1 MVSVLAC
8 PVSVPTLAGLF
19 LFAVVFDKLVHG
31 DAELIG
37 NLLENDDAGGRF
49 SPGPLSDSAV
59 SNPASLFQCPDAR
72 LVLLAQPLHIVINQ
86 IFHLQCIEGP
96 GFCAPCKSKYNRI
109 LSECQALIRIFA

>member
-8 PVSVPTLAGLF
+8 PVSAPTLAGLF
-19 LFAVVFDKLVHG
+19 LFAIVFEQLVHG

-37 NLLENDDAGGRF
+37 NLLENADSGVCF

-86 IFHLQCIEGP
+86 NFHLLCLDG
-96 GFCAPCKSKYNRI
+96 K
-109 LSECQALIRIFA
+109 

>member
-8 PVSVPTLAGLF
+8 PVSAPTLAGLF
-19 LFAVVFDKLVHG
+19 LFAIVFEKFVHG

-37 NLLENDDAGGRF
+37 NLLENADAGVCF
-49 SPGPLSDSAV
+49 STGPLSDSAV

-86 IFHLQCIEGP
+86 NFHLQYLDG
-96 GFCAPCKSKYNRI
+96 K
-109 LSECQALIRIFA
+109 

>member
-8 PVSVPTLAGLF
+8 PVSAPTLAGLF
-19 LFAVVFDKLVHG
+19 LFAIVFEKFVYG

-37 NLLENDDAGGRF
+37 NLLENADAGGSF

-72 LVLLAQPLHIVINQ
+72 LVLLAQPLHIVVNQ
-86 IFHLQCIEGP
+86 NFHLQCLDG
-96 GFCAPCKSKYNRI
+96 K
-109 LSECQALIRIFA
+109 

>member
-8 PVSVPTLAGLF
+8 PVSAPTLAGLF
-19 LFAVVFDKLVHG
+19 LFAIVFEQLVHG

-37 NLLENDDAGGRF
+37 NLLENADAWVCF

-72 LVLLAQPLHIVINQ
+72 LVLLAQPLHIVVNQ
-86 IFHLQCIEGP
+86 NFHLQYLDG
-96 GFCAPCKSKYNRI
+96 K
-109 LSECQALIRIFA
+109 

>member
-8 PVSVPTLAGLF
+8 PVSAPTLAGLF
-19 LFAVVFDKLVHG
+19 LFAIVFEKFVHG

-37 NLLENDDAGGRF
+37 NLLENADAGGRF

-96 GFCAPCKSKYNRI
+96 GFLR
-109 LSECQALIRIFA
+109 LLQV

>member
-1 MVSVLAC
+1 MFSVLAC
-8 PVSVPTLAGLF
+8 PVSAPTLAGLF
-19 LFAVVFDKLVHG
+19 LFAIVFDKLVHG

-72 LVLLAQPLHIVINQ
+72 LILLAQPLHIVVNQ
-86 IFHLQCIEGP
+86 NFHLQYLDG
-96 GFCAPCKSKYNRI
+96 K
-109 LSECQALIRIFA
+109 